1 MRPRHPFAYRRRM
14 PNARLHQV
22 ATAVEPEAPT
32 VALTG
37 VAASEQITP
46 AELRLASR
54 NHGMPLEAL
63 AYDRTPVGLHY
74 LLIHYD
80 IPVVDPATWRLT
92 VGGRVRRELSLSI
105 DDLRARPAVTR
116 AVTLECAGNGRAHLS
131 PRPVSQP
138 WLLEA
143 VGTAEWTGTSLR
155 GLLED
160 AGADGH
166 AVEVLFRGLDRGIEG
181 GVEQHFERS
190 LPQAEAMRE
199 EVMIAYA
206 INGRPLPPQHGF
218 PARLIVPGWYGMT
231 SVKWLDRITVLDAP
245 FDGYQQARGYRIRQR
260 PDEQGVPVSRM
271 LPRSLMIPPGVP
283 EFATRDRTVGLEA
296 CMLRGRAWSGFGPVM
311 RVEVSADGGR
321 SWTDAR
327 LGPTTARWGWR
338 EWEWQR
344 GPREAG
350 IHELCCRATDSTGR
364 TQPLEAVWNLG
375 GYGKNAVQR
384 VRVVAKS
391 APAPRR
397 RNEPPAVTAPS

>member
-1 MRPRHPFAYRRRM
+1 MPRSRP
-14 PNARLHQV
+14 LQV
-22 ATAVEPEAPT
+22 AVALESEAPAE
-32 VALTG
+32 ALPG

-80 IPVVDPATWRLT
+80 IRVVDPATWRLS
-92 VGGRVRRELSLSI
+92 VGGRVRRELSLSL
-105 DDLRARPAVTR
+105 DDLRARPAQTR
-116 AVTLECAGNGRAHLS
+116 AVTLECAGNGRALLS

-160 AGADGH
+160 AGADPD

-181 GVEQHFERS
+181 GVEQTFERS
-190 LPQAEAMRE
+190 LPRAEAMRE

-206 INGRPLPPQHGF
+206 INGQPLPPQHGF

-245 FDGYQQARGYRIRQR
+245 FHGYQQARGYRMRQR
-260 PDEQGVPVSRM
+260 PDEQGVPVSRIP
-271 LPRSLMIPPGVP
+271 PRSLMIPPGLP
-283 EFATRDRTVGLEA
+283 EFATRERTVGFDA
-296 CMLRGRAWSGFGPVM
+296 CTLRGRAWSGFGPVT
-311 RVEVSADGGR
+311 RVEVSGDGGR
-321 SWTDAR
+321 SWSDAR

-338 EWEWQR
+338 EWEWR
-344 GPREAG
+344 WGPREAG
-350 IHELCCRATDSTGR
+350 IHELACRATDSTGR
-364 TQPLEAVWNLG
+364 TQPLQDVWNLG
-375 GYGKNAVQR
+375 GYANTAVQR
-384 VRVVAKS
+384 VRVVAK
-391 APAPRR
+391 AEGGPRR
-397 RNEPPAVTAPS
+397 HG

>member
-1 MRPRHPFAYRRRM
+1 MERE
-14 PNARLHQV
+14 
-22 ATAVEPEAPT
+22 EPAA
-32 VALTG
+32 ALPG
-37 VAASEQITP
+37 VAASELITP

-63 AYDRTPVGLHY
+63 TYDRTPVGLHY

-92 VGGRVRRELSLSI
+92 VGGRVRRELSLSL
-105 DDLRARPAVTR
+105 DDLRRRPAVTR

-155 GLLED
+155 GLLEE
-160 AGADGH
+160 AGADRH
-166 AVEVLFRGLDRGIEG
+166 TVEVLFRGLDRGIEG

-190 LPQAEAMRE
+190 LPRAEAMRE

-206 INGRPLPPQHGF
+206 INGQPLPPQHGF
-218 PARLIVPGWYGMT
+218 PARLIVPGWYGMA
-231 SVKWLDRITVLDAP
+231 SVKWLDRITVLDVP
-245 FDGYQQARGYRIRQR
+245 FRGYQQAHAYRIRER

-271 LPRSLMIPPGVP
+271 LPRSLMIPPGLP
-283 EFATRDRTVGLEA
+283 EFATRDRTVGLDR
-296 CMLRGRAWSGFGPVM
+296 CTLRGRAWSGFGPVT
-311 RVEVSADGGR
+311 RVEVSTDSGR
-321 SWTDAR
+321 SWSDAS

-338 EWEWQR
+338 KWEWEW

-350 IHELCCRATDSTGR
+350 IHELCSRATDSSGR
-364 TQPLEAVWNLG
+364 TQPPQDVWNLG
-375 GYGKNAVQR
+375 GYANDVVQR
-384 VRVVAKS
+384 LRVVARCRS
-391 APAPRR
+391 
-397 RNEPPAVTAPS
+397 

>member
-1 MRPRHPFAYRRRM
+1 MRRRHLAAYRRRM

-22 ATAVEPEAPT
+22 ATAVEPEAPI
-32 VALTG
+32 VALPG

-74 LLIHYD
+74 LQIHYD
-80 IPVVDPATWRLT
+80 IPVVDPAIWRLT
-92 VGGRVRRELSLSI
+92 VGGRVRRELSLSL

-181 GVEQHFERS
+181 GVEQQFERS
-190 LPQAEAMRE
+190 LPRAEAMRE

-245 FDGYQQARGYRIRQR
+245 FHGYQQARGYRIRQR

-296 CMLRGRAWSGFGPVM
+296 CTLRGRAWSGFGPVM

-327 LGPTTARWGWR
+327 LGPTTARWGWH
-338 EWEWQR
+338 EWEWQW

-375 GYGKNAVQR
+375 GYGNNAVQR
-384 VRVVAKS
+384 LRVVAKS

-397 RNEPPAVTAPS
+397 RN